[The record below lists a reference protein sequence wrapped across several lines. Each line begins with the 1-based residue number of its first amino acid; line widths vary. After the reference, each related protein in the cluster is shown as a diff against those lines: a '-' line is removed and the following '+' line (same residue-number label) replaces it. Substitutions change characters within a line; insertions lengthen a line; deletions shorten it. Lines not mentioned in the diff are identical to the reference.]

1 MKVLIVDDSKVMRV
15 IISRILKEMGHE
27 VVEAGDGQ
35 DALKKVEESGGVG
48 LALVDWNMPVMNGLD
63 FVKALRADS
72 RFSSIPVMMVTTE
85 TEMGQVQLALQAGAN
100 NYVTKPFTP
109 DVIQEKLKSMGF

>member
-15 IISRILKEMGHE
+15 ILSRIIKEMGHD

-35 DALKKVEESGGVG
+35 DALKKVAESGVIG
-48 LALVDWNMPVMNGLD
+48 LALVDWNMPVMNGLE

-72 RFSSIPVMMVTTE
+72 RFAGIQVMMVTTE

-109 DVIQEKLKSMGF
+109 DVIQEKLKAMGF

>member
-1 MKVLIVDDSKVMRV
+1 MKVLVVDDSKVMRV
-15 IISRILKEMGHE
+15 ILSRILKEMGHE

-63 FVKALRADS
+63 FVKALRADT
-72 RFSSIPVMMVTTE
+72 RFWQIPVMMVTTE

>member
-15 IISRILKEMGHE
+15 ILTRIIKEMGHE
-27 VVEAGDGQ
+27 TIEAGDGQ
-35 DALKKVEESGGVG
+35 DALKKTEEAGGVG
-48 LALVDWNMPVMNGLD
+48 LALVDWNMPVMNGLE

-72 RFSSIPVMMVTTE
+72 RFSGIPVMMVTTE

-100 NYVTKPFTP
+100 NYVTKPFTA
-109 DVIQEKLKSMGF
+109 DVIQEKMKAMGF